1 MERCPFK
8 DIAGLNCEDYI
19 CEGANKTVLKQARS
33 VDTINNASKDMGTN
47 VTVQIGSAVH
57 KECRKWY
64 IDTKFTTP
72 WKKSKILDDLKVH
85 SLRSNQPNGFR
96 YSTHCFLCDMVAVHD
111 NGEQLTD
118 VYRVSSWNCQHAF
131 TNICNIRGDDWAENV
146 KPKLIFSNDLPAM
159 DALYHHQCSINF
171 RIMKNIPRK
180 YINSLTGN
188 ELEDKKGRPKDIERS
203 KAFQLVVADF
213 KENNDETITVSDLME
228 KMGTICDDPY
238 SNTYMEDELKKLMAL
253 SLHR

>member
-1 MERCPFK
+1 
-8 DIAGLNCEDYI
+8 
-19 CEGANKTVLKQARS
+19 
-33 VDTINNASKDMGTN
+33 
-47 VTVQIGSAVH
+47 
-57 KECRKWY
+57 
-64 IDTKFTTP
+64 
-72 WKKSKILDDLKVH
+72 
-85 SLRSNQPNGFR
+85 
-96 YSTHCFLCDMVAVHD
+96 MVAVND
-111 NGEQLTD
+111 NGEQLMD

-131 TNICNIRGDDWAENV
+131 INICNIRGDDWAENV
-146 KPKLIFSNDLPAM
+146 KPKLIFANDLPAM

-228 KMGTICDDPY
+228 KMGTVCDNPY
-238 SNTYMEDELKKLMAL
+238 SNTHMEEELKKTDGIIITQIGNKKKLLLLRYLLLRFLVSFILKEIQLLEMKNGQEK
-253 SLHR
+253 